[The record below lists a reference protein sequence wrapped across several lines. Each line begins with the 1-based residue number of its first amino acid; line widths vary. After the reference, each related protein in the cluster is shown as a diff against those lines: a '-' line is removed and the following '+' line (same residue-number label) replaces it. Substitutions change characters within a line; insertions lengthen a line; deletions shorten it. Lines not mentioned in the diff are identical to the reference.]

1 MQRYISINDDNEYT
15 HLLKLLKSLG
25 GSNLKYKWLISDI
38 EAYPQNKSY
47 NDLFNNDYIFLSN
60 HELLTILE
68 NEDIQFING
77 IFSAIPANFKKNEV
91 FQYTVP
97 RINKIDLKY
106 YVALN
111 IQHPLADIEIACID
125 STYFSITSRQEIN
138 KDLFKEYPLATP
150 NIDTPE
156 SYFIKP
162 SDNKPLRLAFELSYY
177 KINKKIRNYNDSLYI
192 NEDRFNDFIKKY
204 PYFDKTTYK
213 NKVSTFDYYGTNYYN
228 KDQTKYIL
236 DNLIKDNCNKDL
248 PIIAFLTK
256 AYQEYKGF
264 YIQGL

>member
-15 HLLKLLKSLG
+15 HLLKILKSLG

-91 FQYTVP
+91 FQYAIP

-111 IQHPLADIEIACID
+111 IQHPLADMEIACID

-138 KDLFKEYPLATP
+138 KDFFKEYPLATP

-177 KINKKIRNYNDSLYI
+177 KINKKIQD
-192 NEDRFNDFIKKY
+192 
-204 PYFDKTTYK
+204 
-213 NKVSTFDYYGTNYYN
+213 
-228 KDQTKYIL
+228 
-236 DNLIKDNCNKDL
+236 LI
-248 PIIAFLTK
+248 II
-256 AYQEYKGF
+256 
-264 YIQGL
+264 